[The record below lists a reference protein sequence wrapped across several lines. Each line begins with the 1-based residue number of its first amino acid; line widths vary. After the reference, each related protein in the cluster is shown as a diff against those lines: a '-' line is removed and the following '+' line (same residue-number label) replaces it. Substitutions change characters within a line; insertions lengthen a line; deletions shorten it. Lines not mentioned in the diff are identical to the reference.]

1 MMPDPPKGNY
11 NPLNPDTL
19 PFEQMR
25 PRVKKQLDDF
35 TAALAAKTK

>member
-25 PRVKKQLDDF
+25 PRAKKQLDEF